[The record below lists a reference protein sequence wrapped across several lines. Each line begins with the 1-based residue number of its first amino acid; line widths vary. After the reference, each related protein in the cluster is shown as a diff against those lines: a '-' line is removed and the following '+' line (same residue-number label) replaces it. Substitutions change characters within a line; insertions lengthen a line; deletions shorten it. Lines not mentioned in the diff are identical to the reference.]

1 MFVPDKREK
10 DKMERKKKNLDV
22 YRNIAQVWSQK
33 NDIDLLFMSQLM
45 RLLYYSML
53 KKLRNFLFS
62 LIRVV
67 VNVIFP
73 GLFQINWGNHTSLGT
88 EDNESTDEKKK
99 KNHRHNYFP
108 QSFIHIVVN
117 MKQLVPTSSH
127 KLVSQ
132 KVWNKCGR
140 FHAW

>member
-1 MFVPDKREK
+1 MFQIKGKKIKWRE
-10 DKMERKKKNLDV
+10 KKKNLDV

-99 KNHRHNYFP
+99 KTQTQLFP
-108 QSFIHIVVN
+108 PSFIHIVVN

>member
-1 MFVPDKREK
+1 
-10 DKMERKKKNLDV
+10 
-22 YRNIAQVWSQK
+22 
-33 NDIDLLFMSQLM
+33 M

-99 KNHRHNYFP
+99 NNTDTTISP
-108 QSFIHIVVN
+108 NLSFT
-117 MKQLVPTSSH
+117 LS
-127 KLVSQ
+127 
-132 KVWNKCGR
+132 
-140 FHAW
+140 

>member
-1 MFVPDKREK
+1 MSVPDKREK
-10 DKMERKKKNLDV
+10 DKMERKKKEFRRIPEHRSSV
-22 YRNIAQVWSQK
+22 IAKKWYWFIIHESTYAITVLQHAE
-33 NDIDLLFMSQLM
+33 
-45 RLLYYSML
+45 
-53 KKLRNFLFS
+53 KLRNFLFS

-99 KNHRHNYFP
+99 KHRHNYFP

>member
-1 MFVPDKREK
+1 MFVRDKKENGEREK
-10 DKMERKKKNLDV
+10 QEFRRKPEH
-22 YRNIAQVWSQK
+22 RSSMITK

-53 KKLRNFLFS
+53 KKLRNFLFW

-99 KNHRHNYFP
+99 KPTDTTISPNL
-108 QSFIHIVVN
+108 SFT
-117 MKQLVPTSSH
+117 LS
-127 KLVSQ
+127 
-132 KVWNKCGR
+132 
-140 FHAW
+140 

>member
-1 MFVPDKREK
+1 M
-10 DKMERKKKNLDV
+10 
-22 YRNIAQVWSQK
+22 
-33 NDIDLLFMSQLM
+33 
-45 RLLYYSML
+45 
-53 KKLRNFLFS
+53 
-62 LIRVV
+62 V

-132 KVWNKCGR
+132 KVWNKCGKIPCMIER
-140 FHAW
+140 KSALFRRVDVLRVAPSLPILVAENSVEVWVYWLTRYDIFIHYRQKKVHRSCM

>member
-1 MFVPDKREK
+1 MFEIKGKKIKWREK
-10 DKMERKKKNLDV
+10 KEFRRIPEHRSSV
-22 YRNIAQVWSQK
+22 IAK